1 VKIYKLIYS
10 TTDVLNHTNYL
21 KIFST
26 FLIAA
31 VLISLIGINSV
42 YAQSSQSHNIHL
54 GKIASINQGWILS
67 GSWIADINKT
77 DPTTSGG
84 FYSLFNMVMTNGSAP
99 HIHKI
104 YNAIVNNVSQKGN
117 DTIIDGSVSITMKDG
132 PVDNVPITVIV
143 GNKNTIAI
151 LLDPSITHNHFGNTP
166 IYGLINNPKE
176 GMAMIKMLI
185 SDPEMK
191 KKWIP
196 LIMGNIMQNIKTIK
210 MNHKNSMMNDI
221 SNMSSNNPFMSML
234 MNHKNSMMNDNMS
247 SNNPFMSMLMNHKNS
262 MMNDNMVNNYPK

>member
-31 VLISLIGINSV
+31 VLLSLIGVNSV
-42 YAQSSQSHNIHL
+42 SAQSSQSHNLHF

-77 DPTTSGG
+77 DPTANGG

-104 YNAIVNNVSQKGN
+104 YNATVNNVSQKAN
-117 DTIIDGSVSITMKDG
+117 ETVIDGTVSITMKDG

-143 GNKNTIAI
+143 GNNNTIAI
-151 LLDPSITHNHFGNTP
+151 LLDPSKTDNHFGNTP

-176 GMAMIKMLI
+176 GIAMIKMLI

-196 LIMGNIMQNIKTIK
+196 LIIGNIMQNIKTIK
-210 MNHKNSMMNDI
+210 MNHPMMNGI

-234 MNHKNSMMNDNMS
+234 MNHQNSMMNDNMS
-247 SNNPFMSMLMNHKNS
+247 SNNPFMSMLMNHQNS
-262 MMNDNMVNNYPK
+262 MMNDNTFNNYPK